1 MNKKGADSFTSYSFT
16 FPETFELMFPASRTK
31 WIWVGLVSIILGFG
45 GIIGIQS
52 GEAIGWVVAPF
63 FGLGLLVSA
72 VQMLPG
78 AAYLKVGPG
87 GIELR
92 TLFRTRRIAWE
103 EISGFG
109 HYRQA
114 SQGFV
119 GINFH
124 GSAKGFSRNA
134 NSALVGFH
142 DALPDT
148 YGHKAEELAVLLTA
162 CRAHFLHKA
171 DGSPPTETR

>member
-1 MNKKGADSFTSYSFT
+1 MSNEGADSFTSYRFS

-31 WIWVGLVSIILGFG
+31 WIWVGLGSIILGFG
-45 GIIGIQS
+45 GVIGIQS
-52 GEAIGWVVAPF
+52 GESIGWVVVAF

-78 AAYLKVGPG
+78 AAYLKVGSG
-87 GIELR
+87 GLEFR
-92 TLFRTRRIAWE
+92 TLFRTRHIAWA

-124 GSAKGFSRNA
+124 GSAKGFSQNA
-134 NSALVGFH
+134 SSALVGFH

-148 YGHKAEELAVLLTA
+148 YGHKAEELAILLTA
-162 CRAHFLHKA
+162 CRAHFLRQTE
-171 DGSPPTETR
+171 GSPPTETR

>member
-1 MNKKGADSFTSYSFT
+1 MSDEGPGSFTSHRFT
-16 FPETFELMFPASRTK
+16 FPETFELMFPASKTK
-31 WIWVGLVSIILGFG
+31 WIGVGIGSLILGFG
-45 GIIGIQS
+45 GVIGIQS
-52 GEAIGWVVAPF
+52 GEVIGWVVVPF
-63 FGLGLLVSA
+63 FGLGLLVST

-87 GIELR
+87 GIEYR
-92 TLFRTRRIAWE
+92 TLFRTRRIAWT

-119 GINFH
+119 GINFQ
-124 GSAKGFSRNA
+124 GPAKGFSRNA

-142 DALPDT
+142 DALPET

-162 CRAHFLHKA
+162 CRAHFLRQA
-171 DGSPPTETR
+171 EGSPPNETR

>member
-1 MNKKGADSFTSYSFT
+1 MSDEGPGSFTSYRFK

-31 WIWVGLVSIILGFG
+31 WIWVGLASIILGFG

-52 GEAIGWVVAPF
+52 GEATGWVVAPF
-63 FGLGLLVSA
+63 FGLSLIVSA
-72 VQMLPG
+72 VHMLPG

-87 GIELR
+87 GLEFR
-92 TLFRTRRIAWE
+92 TLFRTRRIAWA

-124 GSAKGFSRNA
+124 GSAKGFSQNA
-134 NSALVGFH
+134 SSALVGFH
-142 DALPDT
+142 DALPET

-162 CRAHFLHKA
+162 CRAHFLRKA
-171 DGSPPTETR
+171 DGSSPNET

>member
-1 MNKKGADSFTSYSFT
+1 MSNEGPGSFTSYRFK
-16 FPETFELMFPASRTK
+16 FPETFELMFPASKTK

-87 GIELR
+87 GLEFR
-92 TLFRTRRIAWE
+92 TLFRTRRIAWA

-124 GSAKGFSRNA
+124 GSAKGFSQNA
-134 NSALVGFH
+134 SSALVGFH
-142 DALPDT
+142 DALPET
-148 YGHKAEELAVLLTA
+148 YGHKAEELAVLLTG
-162 CRAHFLHKA
+162 CRAHFLRKA
-171 DGSPPTETR
+171 DGSSPNET